1 MTARVLLR
9 ISPDGVVR
17 CLHTEALDLRSLGR
31 LSVVRATRIVFDAE
45 SQSWQVREAGTGG
58 LLFSDPSRDACTAW
72 ERDHMV
78 PGPDGPLVAA

>member
-1 MTARVLLR
+1 MTGKALLR

-17 CLHTEALDLRSLGR
+17 CLHTELLDLRSLGR
-31 LSVVRATRIVFDAE
+31 LSVVRATRIVFEA
-45 SQSWQVREAGTGG
+45 SVQSWQVREAGTGG
-58 LLFSDPSRDACTAW
+58 LLFSDPSRDACLAW